1 MQRMKMERI
10 KFLQNHII
18 EIELTGGK
26 IILYDVTSKLKT
38 AKFKGLQEEEYFKTG
53 KLINNSFIQWN
64 AITQL
69 YDYEILGKN
78 FIKKNFNVIE

>member
-1 MQRMKMERI
+1 MKIERI
-10 KFLQNHII
+10 KFLSNHII
-18 EIELTGGK
+18 EIELTGNK
-26 IILYDVTSKLKT
+26 IIQYNMTLKLKT
-38 AKFKGLQEEEYFKTG
+38 GKFKGLQQEEYFKTG

-78 FIKKNFNVIE
+78 FIENNFKVIEEK